1 MYCSG
6 VELRTTIINIH
17 PIKCNTNLTIKQHN
31 YSYDKYHKKLVH
43 CKSVKHVKPSNMGN
57 TSCNCEDCQLRSIFF
72 SHVKDDALLNICDL
86 KRERRFSKGESI
98 IQEGEAI
105 TEFLYMK
112 EGLVKLSKKTINGK
126 DQIISFSKP
135 FDFVSLLSVFSS
147 DQYKYSVTAIEETTV
162 CSMQLEIVKKQ
173 AHENAL
179 FSMDLMSHISKMTDK
194 IIHDS
199 LEIKRKHLKGRIAH
213 VLLYF
218 ADHIYNRDNF
228 ELPIA
233 RREIAEYIGMTTENV
248 IRTLSEFKKDKII
261 RTVGKSIY
269 IIDKKLLKNISE
281 FG

>member
-1 MYCSG
+1 
-6 VELRTTIINIH
+6 
-17 PIKCNTNLTIKQHN
+17 
-31 YSYDKYHKKLVH
+31 
-43 CKSVKHVKPSNMGN
+43 MGN
-57 TSCNCEDCQLRSIFF
+57 NTCNCEECQLRGIFF
-72 SHVKDDALLNICDL
+72 SNVKDDALLNICDL

-98 IQEGEAI
+98 IQEGDPI

-112 EGLVKLSKKTINGK
+112 KGLVKLSKKSLNGK

-147 DQYKYSVTAIEETTV
+147 SQYKYSVTAIEETTV
-162 CSMQLEIVKKQ
+162 CSMQLEIVKKM

-179 FSMDLMSHISKMTDK
+179 FTMDLMSHISQMTDK
-194 IIHDS
+194 IIHDN

-218 ADHIYNRDNF
+218 SEYIYNKNEF

-261 RTVGKSIY
+261 QTHGKKIV
-269 IIDKKLLKNISE
+269 IIDQKLLKSISD

>member
-1 MYCSG
+1 
-6 VELRTTIINIH
+6 
-17 PIKCNTNLTIKQHN
+17 
-31 YSYDKYHKKLVH
+31 
-43 CKSVKHVKPSNMGN
+43 MGN
-57 TSCNCEDCQLRSIFF
+57 TNCNCEDCQLRGIFF

-86 KRERRFSKGESI
+86 KKERRFSKGESI
-98 IQEGEAI
+98 IKEGEAI

-112 EGLVKLSKKTINGK
+112 KGLVKLSKKSLNGK

-147 DQYKYSVTAIEETTV
+147 NQYKYSVTAIEETTV

-173 AHENAL
+173 AYENAL
-179 FSMDLMSHISKMTDK
+179 FSMDLMSHISQMTDK
-194 IIHDS
+194 IIHDN
-199 LEIKRKHLKGRIAH
+199 LAIKRKHLKGRIAH

-218 ADHIYNRDNF
+218 AEYIYNRDSF

-269 IIDKKLLKNISE
+269 IIDKKRLKNISE